1 MYFIR
6 PTYSTIAS
14 TSPMWVCHWP
24 KLDATPQSKLT
35 MPSIL
40 QSLTCKWLPYAF
52 IRWYLNVVVFGR
64 QLRTSTSRSSMGIPW
79 CRCSFT
85 TLHTHSTKLGKLTSL
100 STLISSASFFFALYL
115 LKTNH
120 MIMCK
125 FQIATM
131 KKN

>member
-1 MYFIR
+1 
-6 PTYSTIAS
+6 
-14 TSPMWVCHWP
+14 
-24 KLDATPQSKLT
+24 
-35 MPSIL
+35 
-40 QSLTCKWLPYAF
+40 
-52 IRWYLNVVVFGR
+52 
-64 QLRTSTSRSSMGIPW
+64 
-79 CRCSFT
+79 
-85 TLHTHSTKLGKLTSL
+85 LGKLTSL